1 MFNLTFRK
9 NGFSLIETMIT
20 VAILIS
26 IITIAIPS
34 LANLTI
40 RMRVDNEISLLH
52 RMLLLA
58 RNSAI
63 NNEQYV
69 TVCPLNDD
77 ERCTQD
83 WQGEISVFSDL
94 NKNRRYEPDNGD
106 TILKVKAPIKN
117 DDKLQYG
124 KKRNALIYGPTG
136 HLVIWGGNATFKY
149 CPKDHSGKSRGIVV
163 STSGRAYKTV
173 YNKKQAQDTN
183 RSGQGLICR

>member
-106 TILKVKAPIKN
+106 TILTVKTPIKN

-149 CPKDHSGKSRGIVV
+149 CPKDHSDKSRGIVV